1 MPKNK
6 KRNNNGA
13 RGAPQNRKAAVSTRN
28 FTTLTRKFVLNEKQF
43 LNSNVGDNTILERT
57 WRWDGEE
64 LQGFSAIS
72 AGFDQYRITRIQ
84 FFATPCTSRI
94 STGGVLAITNLLKQ
108 PTYACSSTCIYSAVD
123 VTGGGH
129 PGVDIQAFQNCEFR
143 QMQPHGSTKI
153 ADFRPKISSTLGLL
167 YAPNTWVSTSQG
179 GVIWNGVQVRVIN
192 SNGAFVFPLPD
203 SPQFINFRSVVH
215 VEFRHPIYDT
225 AVLLT
230 RLNKIQAAPALKQDA
245 ARLLE
250 DALKEPID
258 LTNVESEL
266 SLSESEDMPM
276 LLDSDDTNTPQS
288 LSGQLK

>member
-6 KRNNNGA
+6 KKNNGA

-28 FTTLTRKFVLNEKQF
+28 FTTLTRKFVLNEKVS
-43 LNSNVGDNTILERT
+43 LDNSIGDNSTLERT

-84 FFATPCTSRI
+84 FFATPCASRI
-94 STGGVLAITNLLKQ
+94 STGGTLSNLLQQ
-108 PTYACSSTCIYSAVD
+108 PMYACSSTCIYSAVD
-123 VTGGGH
+123 VTGGAH

-153 ADFRPKISSTLGLL
+153 ADFRPKISSTIGLL
-167 YAPNTWVSTSQG
+167 YAPNTWLSTTQG
-179 GVIWNGVQVRVIN
+179 GVIWNGVQVRIVN
-192 SNGAFVFPLPD
+192 SNGTFVFPLPTD
-203 SPQFINFRSVVH
+203 PQFINFRSIVH

-230 RLNKIQAAPALKQDA
+230 RLNNIQAAPALKQDA
-245 ARLLE
+245 RQLLQDALNDPPLVEEEDDVDEVRSSFDASTATSSKKLLE
-250 DALKEPID
+250 DNLK
-258 LTNVESEL
+258 LRL
-266 SLSESEDMPM
+266 
-276 LLDSDDTNTPQS
+276 
-288 LSGQLK
+288 